1 MVGFDFDP
9 DRDSMI
15 RLLPPNNVIFD
26 FNIQKMRY
34 SGERPQDEYGTGG
47 ANARRSPADA
57 SFRYDADGPSLRTV
71 PRRSGRLPSWS
82 SAYCA
87 CYGARA
93 ALVERPKSRGRSRA
107 GWRLAPRR
115 REAPATSARLLRAD
129 PAGDRSD
136 NHERGTYPEDRTGG
150 RCQDDRGGDGR

>member
-1 MVGFDFDP
+1 MVGFDYDP

-34 SGERPQDEYGTGG
+34 SGERLQDEYGTGG
-47 ANARRSPADA
+47 ANARRPPADA
-57 SFRYDADGPSLRTV
+57 SFRHDADGPSLRTV
-71 PRRSGRLPSWS
+71 PRRSGRLPFWS

-87 CYGARA
+87 CYGVRA

-107 GWRLAPRR
+107 GLLPVSKR

-136 NHERGTYPEDRTGG
+136 NHERGTYPEDRAG
-150 RCQDDRGGDGR
+150 RRRQDDRGGDGR

>member
-1 MVGFDFDP
+1 MVGFDYDP

-34 SGERPQDEYGTGG
+34 SGERPQDEYETGG
-47 ANARRSPADA
+47 ADTRRSPADA
-57 SFRYDADGPSLRTV
+57 PFRYGADGPSLRAA

-107 GWRLAPRR
+107 GLLPVSKR

-129 PAGDRSD
+129 PAGDGSD
-136 NHERGTYPEDRTGG
+136 DDERGAHPEHRAGCG
-150 RCQDDRGGDGR
+150 CQDDRGGDG